1 MCRRI
6 KRLTGMWAPMAARA
20 LMQNGARNTMKDMN
34 NKAAAIMDSLDCS
47 CERDAPIWPVVTWN
61 NQFRQTQAR
70 FVWVKTTIL

>member
-1 MCRRI
+1 MFKAAAKTNKQKKSLGIMCRRV

-47 CERDAPIWPVVTWN
+47 CERDAPIWPVVT
-61 NQFRQTQAR
+61 
-70 FVWVKTTIL
+70 